1 MRKFINLIA
10 LAALLFVPWV
20 AKAQC
25 TDGTPCQFTIA
36 GEDSYGDGWEGSL
49 TIYRNNVQMTTF
61 TVASSTNTQTFTVCQ
76 GDLIRIDWS
85 GNDQYN
91 ENDFTI
97 TGGDGTVYISNGHGY
112 TYAPSGTVVEF
123 AACPTCVPPSNL
135 TATGITADG
144 LTLSWVDTSNSGA
157 SYSIDYWTGTGD
169 TNTVYATTTSYTF
182 TGLDANT
189 GYHFAVK
196 AICSA
201 SDESTALT
209 GLFGTACGGS
219 TCDLTVRT
227 WASYDY
233 SYYWPSV
240 TIYQNGIEKAT
251 VTGYEQNVTVCSTDT
266 VIVLYTEPTYNYSVP
281 YVSILDGGGSEIFN
295 GSAAAFATGDMIAT
309 IATPCPS
316 CIPPTALFVDTTDQG
331 SITIGWTPR
340 SGATLFAVYQD
351 DSLVSETVTDTF
363 FTFTGLNANT
373 AYTLGVQA
381 ICSAADSSNI
391 ATIVGRTECGP
402 MSIPFFDDFDSY
414 DNGFWPPCWHRLR
427 KSGTDPSVNAQY
439 HHSGTQAMFLL
450 ANNDTTLFCTPNTIP
465 LAGNQIQVS
474 YYAFLNWSSYSTDNK
489 WIKAGVMTDT
499 SDMSTFIALDSVG
512 WHNFNDIFEER
523 EFNTSTLDPTA
534 TYWVAWMFYSTNTGV
549 YSSTNRGAID
559 DVTITQL
566 SGCPRPTAATV
577 GTVGARQ
584 VELSWNS
591 VSSASGYTVYYGTV
605 NDPTSSSLQTEPS
618 SDTSFTLTGLQPE
631 THYYAWVA
639 TNCGGTESDLRYA
652 GSFTTL
658 VSCPH
663 VNDLT
668 VDTTF
673 SDGATV
679 SWHTGDQETQW
690 LIALDSND
698 YDLTYDSTYTFTGLD
713 AMTGHTVYVRAYCGL
728 DDTSSAQSVNFATAC
743 ADATC
748 NLTVEMTDSYGD
760 GWNNGAVNI
769 YQAGVQVAT
778 ATLSSGN
785 NGTATI
791 EVCSSAAVEVRV
803 TSGSYPSEMSFV
815 VRDGSGSPVYTAAQG
830 TITASSN
837 GSLLATIAS
846 PCPECIMPMG
856 LAVDTVTATE
866 ATIHWVAQDG
876 QSSWFVVLDSNE
888 AVTVTD
894 TFYTFYGLNAR
905 TAYTA
910 HVATDCSG
918 DTSSFASIAFTTDCA
933 TGSCNITVDMVDS
946 WGDGWNGA
954 GINFY
959 QNGALA
965 GTATLTSSSTGT
977 ALVNVCSGIPVSFS
991 WQSGSYD
998 SECSYVIHDGG
1009 MGEIYNSA
1017 TSGVDHSD
1025 SIENACPTC
1034 MTPTGVMAT
1043 AVDSNSIAFTWDVND
1058 TVYGYLVSFD
1068 GGPYTYSA
1076 TGYESYS
1083 GLLPNT
1089 EHTFSVKALCTATDT
1104 SNAAT
1109 ITLSTT
1115 CGPMAMPFVESFES
1129 GTAGSTPLCWNV
1141 ISGDPEID
1149 NYSNAHTGTN
1159 SLSMNGTDMIAT
1171 ALVPLDGDSLH
1182 VSFWARHSSGT
1193 LEAGVMTNPLF
1204 DTTFIPLVTSNGNGD
1219 VYTLYEFNTLT
1230 LDHFTHYYVA
1240 FRYNAPYN
1248 YVYIDDINIRVDD
1261 GCLYPSNLVVSSTAA
1276 STTLLW
1282 SDGTGSGSF
1291 VIEYRESGDSWGTPI
1306 AVYDT
1311 TYTLLG
1317 LNASTQYEVRVGF
1330 LCGNDTLWTSAT
1342 FQTPCGLM
1350 AVPYFEDFDSY
1361 ANDVMPPCWGWS
1373 SVSAT
1378 HWDGGVFL
1386 RSYHGGGSEYVVV
1399 PELNGNITKLKVE
1412 FDTKV
1417 GTIAENDG
1425 ILIGVA
1431 NSAGTLIAWLDTIQ
1445 DPNFSR
1451 NNHVHKTIYFTN
1463 YTIPSG
1469 AARVA
1474 FAQYRNWNE
1483 WALIDNI
1490 NIEVLPECY
1499 PVDNLTGHNLIDP
1512 ENTTFTWTPT
1522 GSAGQWQVYV
1532 DTVTVG
1538 LDSVETLPAS
1548 AFTTVYDTSYT
1559 IPIGLIQ
1566 GGGIYNIFVRSNCGS
1581 EQSNWVMTT
1590 FGAGTVIM
1598 DQASDTVV
1606 GCGFVVYDN
1615 GGPIAGYLANTNTS
1629 LILRSENVGSQLE
1642 VFGGIFGF
1650 GMDPATLT
1658 IYDGE
1663 GTSGTV
1669 LYTYN
1674 TVNGRDTLTSVLATS
1689 TTGALTIT
1697 FSVSGTMCHTGYEL
1711 YIHCTGVAACPRPT
1725 ELNSEMTSDTTA
1737 TVTWNGSAPSYHFYH
1752 RLAPSG
1758 SWTRQTVA
1766 TNSITLSG
1774 LLPDTVY
1781 DMYVVALCS
1790 ATDSSTASVVRQLN
1804 THRGDTPTPCPAPL
1818 APTASNITMN
1828 SAVIAWTATGSEST
1842 WHLEV
1847 IDNATLSS
1855 QTLTLTT
1862 NPYTLT
1868 GLTPATSYTVR
1879 VQAVCGPTSESDW
1892 SNALVFST
1900 AEEDTSAVYYT
1911 VSVSCNPNMG
1921 TVTGGGTY
1929 REGDTVTLTATSRPG
1944 YHFLMW
1950 SDGNTDSIRTLVVWA
1965 DVNLIAQFES
1975 NSTGIQDVENG
1986 TRNVD
1991 IYPNPASSTATL
2003 TGIDGKAVVTIV
2015 DINGRRVSTQAI
2027 KQSGN
2032 QTITLDVSSLASG
2045 TYFVRITG
2053 PESTLVRKL
2062 IVK

>member
-49 TIYRNNVQMTTF
+49 TIYRNNVQMATF

-85 GNDQYN
+85 GQDQYY
-91 ENDFTI
+91 ENTFTI
-97 TGGDGTVYISNGHGY
+97 TGGDGTVYISNGQGY
-112 TYAPSGTVVEF
+112 TFAPSGTVVEF
-123 AACPTCVPPSNL
+123 AACPTCIPPSNL
-135 TATGITADG
+135 TATGITSDG
-144 LTLSWVDTSNSGA
+144 LTLNWVDTSNSGA
-157 SYSIDYWTGTGD
+157 SYSIDYWTGNGD
-169 TNTVYATTTSYTF
+169 TNTVYATTTTYTF

-196 AICSA
+196 VICSA

-209 GLFGTACGGS
+209 GFFGTACGSS
-219 TCDLTVRT
+219 TCEITVT
-227 WASYDY
+227 ATAQYASWG
-233 SYYWPSV
+233 SYYTPSA
-240 TIYQNGIEKAT
+240 IISQNGIELAT
-251 VTGYEQNVTVCSTDT
+251 VQGTQQVSVCSSDSVVVTYVAPSYTYGFSSVTV
-266 VIVLYTEPTYNYSVP
+266 V
-281 YVSILDGGGSEIFN
+281 DGGGTTVYTGTTTSN
-295 GSAAAFATGDMIAT
+295 STGDVLTT

-316 CIPPTALFVDTTDQG
+316 CIPPTALFVDSVDQNN
-331 SITIGWTPR
+331 ITIGWTPR
-340 SGATLFAVYQD
+340 SGATQFAVYIA
-351 DSLVSETVTDTF
+351 DSLISESVTDTF
-363 FTFTGLNANT
+363 YTFTGLSANT
-373 AYTLGVQA
+373 PYTLGVQS
-381 ICSAADSSNI
+381 ICGVGDTSS
-391 ATIVGRTECGP
+391 IVTLSRRTSCGA
-402 MSIPFFDDFDSY
+402 MGIPFFVDFEDAAY
-414 DNGFWPPCWHRLR
+414 NGAWYPCWDSTIHA
-427 KSGTDPSVNAQY
+427 GTDPSVNDQPGGSY
-439 HHSGTQAMFLL
+439 NPTQHTSGGLYAMYLQGNSSENYNLVVGPEMNITGPINVSFW
-450 ANNDTTLFCTPNTIP
+450 AIINN
-465 LAGNQIQVS
+465 G
-474 YYAFLNWSSYSTDNK
+474 
-489 WIKAGVMTDT
+489 WIKAGVITNPRDT
-499 SDMSTFIALDSVG
+499 TTFIPLVTITSGG
-512 WHNFNDIFEER
+512 WTEY
-523 EFNTSTLDPTA
+523 EFNTSALTLTGN
-534 TYWVAWMFYSTNTGV
+534 YRIAWLANGSGYIGKF
-549 YSSTNRGAID
+549 D
-559 DVTITQL
+559 DVSVTEY
-566 SGCPRPTAATV
+566 SGCARPAAATV
-577 GTVGARQ
+577 GTVSARQ
-584 VELSWNS
+584 VELSWES
-591 VSSASGYTVYYGTV
+591 VTGAAGYTVYYGTV

-663 VNDLT
+663 VNDLA

-743 ADATC
+743 TDATC

-1182 VSFWARHSSGT
+1182 VSFWARHSGGT

-1378 HWDGGVFL
+1378 HWDGGVFF

-1512 ENTTFTWTPT
+1512 ENTTFTWTPI

-1697 FSVSGTMCHTGYEL
+1697 FSVNGTMCHTGYEL

-1725 ELNSEMTSDTTA
+1725 ELNGEMTSDTTA

-1766 TNSITLSG
+1766 TNSITLTG

-1879 VQAVCGPTSESDW
+1879 VQAVCGPTSESTW

-1950 SDGNTDSIRTLVVWA
+1950 SDGNTDSIRTLVVRA

-1986 TRNVD
+1986 TWNVD

-2032 QTITLDVSSLASG
+2032 QTVTIDVSSLASG

-2053 PESTLVRKL
+2053 SESILVRKL